1 MAFRSVTHSTARS
14 SLLGTLEALLL
25 TTLLFHCGW
34 QSWSQTTSESRLL
47 ESSLLLSP
55 GGQTPWQIVLVRTP
69 GWGGRTHC
77 RAFIRV
83 VRSSPPWPW
92 ERWCSFPSS
101 VESSGCVRA
110 RGGGRSLQHSLVSLP
125 LSFPCTSFSVAN
137 RDWEKRDLTPSRM
150 SGSRLTSSSPMS
162 QAESRGAFSWIY
174 HKPKPHEWL
183 SPVEPK

>member
-1 MAFRSVTHSTARS
+1 MPFRYGLQECHTQ
-14 SLLGTLEALLL
+14 
-25 TTLLFHCGW
+25 HC
-34 QSWSQTTSESRLL
+34 SQLPPRH
-47 ESSLLLSP
+47 P
-55 GGQTPWQIVLVRTP
+55 GGTVADHPALPLWLPKLVTGHVREPPPWSPHCCWKTVLARTP
-69 GWGGRTHC
+69 GWGGRTHS

-83 VRSSPPWPW
+83 VRSSPSWRW

-101 VESSGCVRA
+101 VESSGCVCA
-110 RGGGRSLQHSLVSLP
+110 RGGGRSLQHLLVSLL

-150 SGSRLTSSSPMS
+150 SGSWLTSSSPMS

-174 HKPKPHEWL
+174 HKPKPREWL